1 MLFLRYVGT
10 CNVFPGRVRQQVFAH
25 ISVYLAYVTRRGW
38 SRRVPSKGTF
48 ALDHVSIVTLLF
60 SFFWSIF
67 LRPFRFLIIWNQIN
81 PRKRSIPIRIDFHI
95 YFNCRVRLRIII
107 LSNTMRDF
115 IFYVNLRHIWY
126 IVHQSIL
133 FDAYSMKIAKEL
145 RLEGLRNSCLN
156 QNFENNLYYSRIL
169 YEFIDLMKG
178 RLISF
183 CNEIFRR

>member
-67 LRPFRFLIIWNQIN
+67 LRPLRFLIIWNQIN
-81 PRKRSIPIRIDFHI
+81 PRKRSIPIRINFHI
-95 YFNCRVRLRIII
+95 YSNCRVRLRIII

-115 IFYVNLRHIWY
+115 IFYVNLRHIVRIMIY
-126 IVHQSIL
+126 YTSVDSIWRVQ
-133 FDAYSMKIAKEL
+133 YE
-145 RLEGLRNSCLN
+145 NSK
-156 QNFENNLYYSRIL
+156 RTT
-169 YEFIDLMKG
+169 
-178 RLISF
+178 
-183 CNEIFRR
+183 FRRFKKFVFESKILKIIYIIAEFYMNLSTLWKVD